1 METNTCFLPWHM
13 QTTGLLTVTPVLGAF
28 RVADDHPPTAPA
40 PAWQEPPEGMLPFTF
55 WVDGHPVASRWYGTE
70 AYRPV
75 RTSPLFAEPL
85 RLVCLSIFPE
95 ATPGWMRTDVCA
107 VGDATDQVWAIL
119 DLHRSQPEAVPLVHA
134 GEGRIAMPLGH
145 HWVSIPDELRR
156 ALPNDT
162 EDTRALAA
170 DFASRTVRWILQG
183 DDGEVAERLLRSIPG
198 IRGERV
204 ES

>member
-1 METNTCFLPWHM
+1 
-13 QTTGLLTVTPVLGAF
+13 
-28 RVADDHPPTAPA
+28 
-40 PAWQEPPEGMLPFTF
+40 
-55 WVDGHPVASRWYGTE
+55 
-70 AYRPV
+70 
-75 RTSPLFAEPL
+75 
-85 RLVCLSIFPE
+85 
-95 ATPGWMRTDVCA
+95 
-107 VGDATDQVWAIL
+107 
-119 DLHRSQPEAVPLVHA
+119 
-134 GEGRIAMPLGH
+134 MPLGH